1 MTLQLVWQRIS
12 TPLKTLFYKGL
23 TLCQI
28 NFEYY
33 FIPGRGVRSSVNT
46 PPVRTCLKV
55 HIFVHQNRGDGPPK
69 KIYTKKIENLVFFN
83 PQKKPEKSKKNF
95 GVIFSEIWIFGLEFF
110 VIDDT
115 S

>member
-1 MTLQLVWQRIS
+1 M
-12 TPLKTLFYKGL
+12 KTLRYKGL
-23 TLCQI
+23 TLCHTK
-28 NFEYY
+28 FEY

-55 HIFVHQNRGDGPPK
+55 PIFVHQNRGDRPPK

-95 GVIFSEIWIFGLEFF
+95 GVIFSEIWIFF
-110 VIDDT
+110 VLNFL
-115 S
+115 